1 MAAPLKVRIGVS
13 PEAQPV
19 IEALGRLSIDVG
31 SVNAHSLFPD
41 MPVPAETRFFCVA
54 VSDER
59 GVIDLAAALRRELRG
74 DDAALALC
82 NKCLIE
88 KLPLDAR
95 LVVFL
100 DIVAIEAPL

>member
-1 MAAPLKVRIGVS
+1 MAAPLKVRVGVT

-19 IEALGRLSIDVG
+19 VDALGRLHVDIG
-31 SVNAHSLFPD
+31 SVAAS
-41 MPVPAETRFFCVA
+41 RFFPPDLLPEWARFLCVA
-54 VSDER
+54 VADER
-59 GVIDLAAALRRELRG
+59 GVIDLAANLRRELRG
-74 DDAALALC
+74 DDAALLLS

-100 DIVAIEAPL
+100 DIPAIDAAE